1 MMATDQ
7 GTGRHP
13 RTVGPR
19 HRGKPGKL
27 YQRAIEAIEPGAL
40 AAAARAEGLDDEV
53 AVLRVLLRRHLTEHP
68 ENVELMFKGMHLLVR
83 MVTAQHGLSGED
95 AAQLEERLKML
106 ARHFAAAAFGE
117 EAADG

>member
-1 MMATDQ
+1 MATDQ
-7 GTGRHP
+7 RTGRHP
-13 RTVGPR
+13 DEAGPR
-19 HRGKPGKL
+19 RRRKSGEL
-27 YQRAIEAIEPGAL
+27 YRRAIEAIEPGAL
-40 AAAARAEGLDDEV
+40 AAAARAEGLDGEV

-95 AAQLEERLKML
+95 AAQLKERMDVL
-106 ARHFAAAAFGE
+106 ARHFAAAVFGQ